1 MCSHE
6 KQVSVGQP
14 RITLFAPSVSFCPP
28 FLFIIHALSRWLNR
42 RSAKV
47 MFSFN
52 ITNQSVNQDSTQ
64 LIKERVIPLK
74 TLRWLQNTFKTRLSS
89 SEVSK
94 SPDDEQIHQVSE
106 STT

>member
-1 MCSHE
+1 
-6 KQVSVGQP
+6 
-14 RITLFAPSVSFCPP
+14 
-28 FLFIIHALSRWLNR
+28 
-42 RSAKV
+42 

-89 SEVSK
+89 SEVSE
-94 SPDDEQIHQVSE
+94 SSDDEQILQVSE